1 MKDVKNKKFFA
12 VIAILFTLTFL
23 YSGPASA
30 EVTTIEADT
39 SVADGTTDDRVD
51 NIVLTL
57 RIIAGVVLVA
67 TIGFYWH
74 TRPSRRL
81 QAAIDRGEIDGA
93 SHKSRKSKYS
103 FHFNIP
109 DEESSQSSNEL
120 LAKLLDDKSVDELED
135 KESSKDV

>member
-30 EVTTIEADT
+30 EITTIDADT
-39 SVADGTTDDRVD
+39 SAADGITDDRVD

-67 TIGFYWH
+67 TVGFYWH

-135 KESSKDV
+135 KEPSKDV

>member
-1 MKDVKNKKFFA
+1 MKDIKGKKFFA

-39 SVADGTTDDRVD
+39 SAADGTTDDRVD

-57 RIIAGVVLVA
+57 RIIAGVVLVV

-103 FHFNIP
+103 FHFDIP

-120 LAKLLDDKSVDELED
+120 LAKLLDEKSVDELED
-135 KESSKDV
+135 KEPSKDV

>member
-1 MKDVKNKKFFA
+1 MKDIKGKKFFA

-30 EVTTIEADT
+30 EITTIDADT
-39 SVADGTTDDRVD
+39 SAADGITDDRVD

-57 RIIAGVVLVA
+57 QIIAGVVLVA

-135 KESSKDV
+135 KEPSKDV

>member
-1 MKDVKNKKFFA
+1 MKDKKVFA
-12 VIAILFTLTFL
+12 VLAILFALTFL
-23 YSGPASA
+23 YSGSAFA
-30 EVTTIEADT
+30 EVTTIEDDT
-39 SVADGTTDDRVD
+39 SAAGGTTDDRVD

-57 RIIAGVVLVA
+57 RVIAGVVLVA

-81 QAAIDRGEIDGA
+81 QAAIDRGEIDGV
-93 SHKSRKSKYS
+93 SHKSHKSKYS

-120 LAKLLDDKSVDELED
+120 LAKLLDEKSVDELED
-135 KESSKDV
+135 KEPSKDV

>member
-1 MKDVKNKKFFA
+1 VKDIKGKNFFA
-12 VIAILFTLTFL
+12 VIAILVTLTFL
-23 YSGPASA
+23 YSGSAFA

-39 SVADGTTDDRVD
+39 SAVDGTADDRVD

-67 TIGFYWH
+67 TVGFYWH

-135 KESSKDV
+135 KEPSKDV

>member
-12 VIAILFTLTFL
+12 VIAILFTLAFL

-30 EVTTIEADT
+30 EITTIDADT
-39 SVADGTTDDRVD
+39 SAADGITDDRVD

-135 KESSKDV
+135 KEPSKDV

>member
-1 MKDVKNKKFFA
+1 VKDIKGKNFFA
-12 VIAILFTLTFL
+12 VVAILFTLTFL

-135 KESSKDV
+135 KEPSKDV

>member
-1 MKDVKNKKFFA
+1 VKDIKGKKFFA

-30 EVTTIEADT
+30 EITTIDADT
-39 SVADGTTDDRVD
+39 SAADGITDDRVD

-57 RIIAGVVLVA
+57 QIIAGVVLVA

-135 KESSKDV
+135 KEPSKDV

>member
-1 MKDVKNKKFFA
+1 MKDAKNKKFFS

-23 YSGPASA
+23 YSGSALA

-39 SVADGTTDDRVD
+39 SAADGTTDDRVD
-51 NIVLTL
+51 NIVFTL
-57 RIIAGVVLVA
+57 RVIAGVVLVA
-67 TIGFYWH
+67 TVGFYWH

-93 SHKSRKSKYS
+93 SHQSRKSKYS

-135 KESSKDV
+135 KEPSKDV

>member
-1 MKDVKNKKFFA
+1 MKDIKSKKLFA
-12 VIAILFTLTFL
+12 VLAILFTLTFL
-23 YSGPASA
+23 YSGSAFA

-39 SVADGTTDDRVD
+39 SAADGNTDDRVD
-51 NIVLTL
+51 SIVLTL
-57 RIIAGVVLVA
+57 RVIAGVVLVA

-120 LAKLLDDKSVDELED
+120 LAKLLDDKSVDEIAD
-135 KESSKDV
+135 KEPSKDV

>member
-1 MKDVKNKKFFA
+1 MKDIKGKNFFA

-23 YSGPASA
+23 YSGPAFA

-39 SVADGTTDDRVD
+39 SAADGTTDDRVD

-120 LAKLLDDKSVDELED
+120 LAKLLDGKSVDQHED
-135 KESSKDV
+135 KEPSKDV

>member
-1 MKDVKNKKFFA
+1 MKDIKGKNFFA

-30 EVTTIEADT
+30 GVTTIEADT

-120 LAKLLDDKSVDELED
+120 LAKLLDDKSLDELED
-135 KESSKDV
+135 KEHSKDV

>member
-1 MKDVKNKKFFA
+1 MKDIKGKNFFA

-30 EVTTIEADT
+30 EITTIDADT
-39 SVADGTTDDRVD
+39 SAADGITDDRVD

-67 TIGFYWH
+67 TVGFYWH

-135 KESSKDV
+135 KEPSKDV

>member
-1 MKDVKNKKFFA
+1 VKDVKNKKFFA

-39 SVADGTTDDRVD
+39 SAADGTTDDRVD

>member
-1 MKDVKNKKFFA
+1 VKDIKGKNFFA
-12 VIAILFTLTFL
+12 VIAILVTLTFL
-23 YSGPASA
+23 YSGSASA

-39 SVADGTTDDRVD
+39 SAADETTNDRVD

>member
-1 MKDVKNKKFFA
+1 MKDIKGKNFFA
-12 VIAILFTLTFL
+12 VIAILVTLTFL
-23 YSGPASA
+23 YSGSAFA
-30 EVTTIEADT
+30 EVTTIDADT
-39 SVADGTTDDRVD
+39 SAADGTTNDRVD

-57 RIIAGVVLVA
+57 RIIAGVVLIA

-120 LAKLLDDKSVDELED
+120 LAKLLDEKSVDELED
-135 KESSKDV
+135 KEPSKDV

>member
-1 MKDVKNKKFFA
+1 VKDVKNKKFFA

-39 SVADGTTDDRVD
+39 SAADGTTNDRVD

>member
-1 MKDVKNKKFFA
+1 MKDIKGKKFFA

-30 EVTTIEADT
+30 EIMTIDADT
-39 SVADGTTDDRVD
+39 SAADGITDDRVD

-67 TIGFYWH
+67 TVGFYWH

-135 KESSKDV
+135 KEPSKDV

>member
-1 MKDVKNKKFFA
+1 VKDIKGKKFFA

-30 EVTTIEADT
+30 EITTIDADT
-39 SVADGTTDDRVD
+39 SAADGITDDRVD

-135 KESSKDV
+135 KEPSKDV

>member
-30 EVTTIEADT
+30 EITTIDADT
-39 SVADGTTDDRVD
+39 SAADGTTDDRVD

-135 KESSKDV
+135 KEPSKDV

>member
-1 MKDVKNKKFFA
+1 MKDVKDKNCFA
-12 VIAILFTLTFL
+12 VMAILFTLTFL

-39 SVADGTTDDRVD
+39 SAADGTTNDRVD

-135 KESSKDV
+135 KEPSKDV

>member
-1 MKDVKNKKFFA
+1 MKDIKGKNFFA
-12 VIAILFTLTFL
+12 VVAILFTLTFL

>member
-1 MKDVKNKKFFA
+1 VKDIKGKNFFA
-12 VIAILFTLTFL
+12 VIAILVTLTFL
-23 YSGPASA
+23 YSGSAFA
-30 EVTTIEADT
+30 EVTTIDADT
-39 SVADGTTDDRVD
+39 SAADGTTNDRVD

-57 RIIAGVVLVA
+57 RIIAGVVLIA

-120 LAKLLDDKSVDELED
+120 LAKLLDEKSVDELED
-135 KESSKDV
+135 KEPSKDV

>member
-1 MKDVKNKKFFA
+1 MKDIKGKNFFA
-12 VIAILFTLTFL
+12 VIAILVTLTFL
-23 YSGPASA
+23 YSGSAFA
-30 EVTTIEADT
+30 EVTTIDADT
-39 SVADGTTDDRVD
+39 SAADGTTNDRVD

-120 LAKLLDDKSVDELED
+120 LAKLLDEKSVDELED
-135 KESSKDV
+135 KEPSKDV

>member
-12 VIAILFTLTFL
+12 VIAILFAFTFL
-23 YSGPASA
+23 YSGSAFA

-39 SVADGTTDDRVD
+39 SAADGTTDDRVD

-57 RIIAGVVLVA
+57 RVIAGVVLVA
-67 TIGFYWH
+67 TVGFYWH

-93 SHKSRKSKYS
+93 SHQSRKSKYS

-135 KESSKDV
+135 KEPSKDV

>member
-1 MKDVKNKKFFA
+1 VKDIKGKNFFA
-12 VIAILFTLTFL
+12 VIAILVTLTFL
-23 YSGPASA
+23 YSGSASA

-39 SVADGTTDDRVD
+39 SAADETTNDRVD

-135 KESSKDV
+135 KEPSKDV

>member
-1 MKDVKNKKFFA
+1 MKEVRNKNFFA

-30 EVTTIEADT
+30 EITTIDADT
-39 SVADGTTDDRVD
+39 SAADGITDDRVD

-135 KESSKDV
+135 KEPSKDV